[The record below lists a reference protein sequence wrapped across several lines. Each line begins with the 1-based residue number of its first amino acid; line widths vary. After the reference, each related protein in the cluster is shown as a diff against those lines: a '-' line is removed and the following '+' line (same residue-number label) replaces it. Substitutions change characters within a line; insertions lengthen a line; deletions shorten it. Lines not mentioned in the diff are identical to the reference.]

1 MTENSALLSNV
12 LKLLVGMGSIR
23 QRNMFGGVYIY
34 CDDLF
39 IATVHDDV
47 LYFKA
52 NAATAPDFVA
62 RGLQIFSYP
71 REGAVATLQYYQ
83 APPEVFSG
91 AATMRLWAEK
101 ALQAAR
107 QDAAAKPRRVRS
119 TVNANGLPKQNN
131 QATAK

>member
-12 LKLLVGMGSIR
+12 LNLLAGMGNIR
-23 QRNMFGGVYIY
+23 QRKMFGGIYIY

-39 IATVHDDV
+39 IATVHDNV

-52 NAATAPDFVA
+52 NVATAPDFVA

-71 REGAVATLQYYQ
+71 REGGVATLQYYQ
-83 APPEVFSG
+83 APPEVFNE

-107 QDAAAKPRRVRS
+107 QDAAAKPKRGRS
-119 TVNANGLPKQNN
+119 TVNANGLPTQNN

>member
-12 LKLLVGMGSIR
+12 LKLLAGMGVIR
-23 QRNMFGGVYIY
+23 QRKMFGGIYIY

-39 IATVHDDV
+39 IATVHDNV

-71 REGAVATLQYYQ
+71 KEGGVATLQYYQ
-83 APPEVFSG
+83 APPEVFKG
-91 AATMRLWAEK
+91 AATMRLWADK
-101 ALQAAR
+101 ALEAAR
-107 QDAAAKPRRVRS
+107 QDAAAKPKRVRS

-131 QATAK
+131 QATSK

>member
-1 MTENSALLSNV
+1 LDW
-12 LKLLVGMGSIR
+12 MGVIR
-23 QRNMFGGVYIY
+23 QRKMFGGVYLY

-39 IATVHDDV
+39 IETVHDDV

-83 APPEVFSG
+83 APPEVFNG

-107 QDAAAKPRRVRS
+107 QDAAAKPKSVRS
-119 TVNANGLPKQNN
+119 TVNANGLPKRSNH
-131 QATAK
+131 AKAK

>member
-1 MTENSALLSNV
+1 MTENSTLLSDV
-12 LKLLVGMGSIR
+12 LNLLAGMGVIR
-23 QRNMFGGVYIY
+23 QRKMFGGVYIY

-39 IATVHDDV
+39 IATVHDNV

-83 APPEVFSG
+83 APPEVFNA

-107 QDAAAKPRRVRS
+107 QDAAVKPNRVRS
-119 TVNANGLPKQNN
+119 TVKANNLPKRNN
-131 QATAK
+131 HAKAK

>member
-1 MTENSALLSNV
+1 MTGNPALLSDV
-12 LKLLVGMGSIR
+12 LKLLAGMGNIR
-23 QRNMFGGVYIY
+23 QRKMFGGVYIY

-39 IATVHDDV
+39 IATVHDNV

-52 NAATAPDFVA
+52 NAATASDFVA

-71 REGAVATLQYYQ
+71 REGGVATLQYYQ
-83 APPEVFSG
+83 APPEVFNE

-107 QDAAAKPRRVRS
+107 QMQPPSPRGCAA
-119 TVNANGLPKQNN
+119 L
-131 QATAK
+131 